1 MKAFVINNIKLMII
15 ALVLLITGCK
25 QKKFDRAQWKTQ
37 GNDDIDFPYRNE
49 MIEDLVNHHK
59 IKGLTYKQ
67 LVDSLG
73 EPQVCQNDSDDVYY
87 DIETKYSS
95 LDPISGKNL
104 NIKLN
109 KDSLVTGF
117 EVKKWKRGSN

>member
-1 MKAFVINNIKLMII
+1 MII